1 MANKKKRFWFIDTST
16 TRARMGIAEQAN
28 SVLTK
33 DGYTTDFK
41 AITEVKDITIYAIA
55 RDYDLTVN
63 NMATTWSQIPI
74 QFHEVIVNKAIANG
88 YKEPRNMDIQVAQ
101 YFDNEYLLGLKEAKK
116 FSRSNYQTTGNIK
129 PQDF

>member
-1 MANKKKRFWFIDTST
+1 MATKKKRFWFIDTST
-16 TRARMGIAEQAN
+16 VRARMGIVEQVTN
-28 SVLTK
+28 VLTK

-41 AITEVKDITIYAIA
+41 AITEAKDITIYAIA

-63 NMATTWSQIPI
+63 NMASTWSQIPL

-116 FSRSNYQTTGNIK
+116 FSRSNYQTTGKIK

>member
-1 MANKKKRFWFIDTST
+1 MATKKKRFWFIDTST
-16 TRARMGIAEQAN
+16 VRARMGIVEQVTN
-28 SVLTK
+28 VLTK
-33 DGYTTDFK
+33 DGHTTDFK
-41 AITEVKDITIYAIA
+41 AITEAKDITIYAIA

-63 NMATTWSQIPI
+63 NMASTWSQIPL

-116 FSRSNYQTTGNIK
+116 FSRSNYQTTGKIK

>member
-1 MANKKKRFWFIDTST
+1 MATKKKRFWFIDTST
-16 TRARMGIAEQAN
+16 VRARMGIVEQVTN
-28 SVLTK
+28 VLTK

-41 AITEVKDITIYAIA
+41 AITEAKDITIYAIA

-63 NMATTWSQIPI
+63 NMASTWSQIPL

-116 FSRSNYQTTGNIK
+116 FSRSNYQTTCKIK